1 MLFRSKRPDI
11 YFICGA
17 GLGSSLACQMEAEDV
32 LREAGIQANLHH
44 DGISGIPGL
53 RADIIVS
60 AENFKPTIEKYELDP
75 TISLVFLKNIVD
87 KQEIADKLVPA
98 AQERAARP

>member
-1 MLFRSKRPDI
+1 MTRPLDI

-17 GLGSSLACQMEAEDV
+17 GLGSSLACQMEAEEV
-32 LREAGIQANLHH
+32 LADAGIRANLGHEA
-44 DGISGIPGL
+44 ISGIPGV

-75 TISLVFLKNIVD
+75 AISFVFLKNIVD
-87 KQEIADKLVPA
+87 KTEIAEKLLPVV
-98 AQERAARP
+98 QEKEARA